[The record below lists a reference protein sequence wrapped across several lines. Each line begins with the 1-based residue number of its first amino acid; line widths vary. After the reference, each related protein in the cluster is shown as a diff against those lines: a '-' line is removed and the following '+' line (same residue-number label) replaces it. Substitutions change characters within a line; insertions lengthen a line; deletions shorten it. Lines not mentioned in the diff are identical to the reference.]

1 MNQADFAK
9 LHGVSRKTVTTWKA
23 RGWLVQVGDEV
34 DVEASNANI
43 ERYRKTVTRPEKK
56 KKSSVIEV
64 TLRIRIEV
72 TADQP
77 VTVTTET
84 MSSTS
89 PTLPNG

>member
-9 LHGVSRKTVTTWKA
+9 LHGVSRKTVTTWKD
-23 RGWLVQVGDEV
+23 RGWLVFNGDDL

-43 ERYRKTVTRPEKK
+43 EMHRKTVTRPEKK

-64 TLRIRIEV
+64 TLRLRIEV

-77 VTVTTET
+77 VTVTTMATTENT
-84 MSSTS
+84 
-89 PTLPNG
+89 

>member
-9 LHGVSRKTVTTWKA
+9 LHNVSRKTVTTWKA
-23 RGWLVQVGDEV
+23 RGWLVMEGEEV
-34 DVEASNANI
+34 NVEASNANI

-56 KKSSVIEV
+56 KKLSVVEV

-77 VTVTTET
+77 VTVTTEAT
-84 MSSTS
+84 QT
-89 PTLPNG
+89 T

>member
-23 RGWLVQVGDEV
+23 RGWLVMDGDEV
-34 DVEASNANI
+34 NVEASNANI
-43 ERYRKTVTRPEKK
+43 EQHRKTVTPPEKK
-56 KKSSVIEV
+56 KKLSVVEV

-77 VTVTTET
+77 VTVTTT
-84 MSSTS
+84 ATQN
-89 PTLPNG
+89 T

>member
-23 RGWLVQVGDEV
+23 RGWLVMEGDEV
-34 DVEASNANI
+34 NVEASNANI
-43 ERYRKTVTRPEKK
+43 ETHRKTVTPPEKK

-64 TLRIRIEV
+64 TLRLRIEV

-77 VTVTTET
+77 VTVTAMTT
-84 MSSTS
+84 ST
-89 PTLPNG
+89 

>member
-23 RGWLVQVGDEV
+23 RGWLVMDGDEV
-34 DVEASNANI
+34 NVEASNANI
-43 ERYRKTVTRPEKK
+43 EQHRKTVTPPEKK
-56 KKSSVIEV
+56 KKLSVVEV

-77 VTVTTET
+77 VTVTTT
-84 MSSTS
+84 AMQST
-89 PTLPNG
+89 

>member
-9 LHGVSRKTVTTWKA
+9 LHNVSRKTVTTWKA
-23 RGWLVQVGDEV
+23 RGWLVMEGEEV
-34 DVEASNANI
+34 NVEASNANI

-56 KKSSVIEV
+56 KKSSVVEV

-77 VTVTTET
+77 VTVTTEAT
-84 MSSTS
+84 QT
-89 PTLPNG
+89 T

>member
-9 LHGVSRKTVTTWKA
+9 SHGVSRKTVTTWKA
-23 RGWLVQVGDEV
+23 RGWLVMEGDEV
-34 DVEASNANI
+34 NVEASNANI
-43 ERYRKTVTRPEKK
+43 ELHRKPVTRPEKK

-84 MSSTS
+84 TSNTS

>member
-9 LHGVSRKTVTTWKA
+9 LHNVSRKTVTTWKA
-23 RGWLVQVGDEV
+23 RGWLVMEGEEV
-34 DVEASNANI
+34 NVEASNANI

-56 KKSSVIEV
+56 KPSSVIEV

-84 MSSTS
+84 IQT
-89 PTLPNG
+89 T

>member
-23 RGWLVQVGDEV
+23 RGWLVMEGDEV
-34 DVEASNANI
+34 NVEASNANI
-43 ERYRKTVTRPEKK
+43 EMHRKTVTPAEK

-64 TLRIRIEV
+64 TLRLRIEV

-77 VTVTTET
+77 VTVTTT
-84 MSSTS
+84 AT
-89 PTLPNG
+89 TA